1 MTQPKK
7 IVLSTFGS
15 SGDINPFIAI
25 ALELQSR
32 GHKPVVATMEFYREK
47 ISDVGLEF
55 AAVRPNIPGPKEQ
68 DPELMNQIMH
78 PRTGPKFLI
87 EEVIFSAVRESYED
101 LLRASADADLLVTH
115 PAAPAGPLVGYKTG
129 VPWVSTVLA
138 PMSFFSHYDPPVPPY
153 WQWTD
158 KLRVLGPGFI
168 KIFHGVMKAAFKA
181 QKVTALRDELSI
193 PDYGNPVFEGQHSP
207 SLVLALFSELFGPR
221 QPDWPKQARHTG
233 FCIYEARHE
242 QPMSAEL
249 SDFLESGS
257 PPIVFTLGSSA
268 VWVARDFFNES
279 IAAAQKLKRRAVLLV
294 GDERNLPDV
303 LPPDVISVDYAPYHV
318 LLPRSCAVV
327 HHGGVGTTSHG
338 LLAGLPTLIVPFA
351 FDQSDNAEHARRLGT
366 SRTLYR
372 KKYNASSA
380 AHELCKLLDDSGYAQ
395 RARYVSEKL
404 KQENGA
410 SRAADLI
417 EQVMS
422 DNQKG
427 IEEPVYAFGN

>member
-1 MTQPKK
+1 MTGPKK
-7 IVLSTFGS
+7 IVLNTFGS

-32 GHKPVVATMEFYREK
+32 GHKPVVATLEFYREK
-47 ISDVGLEF
+47 ISDIGLEF

-68 DPELMNQIMH
+68 DPELMNQIMD
-78 PRTGPKFLI
+78 PRSGPKFLM

-101 LLRASADADLLVTH
+101 LLSASAGADLLVTH

-129 VPWVSTVLA
+129 MPWVSTVLA

-153 WQWTD
+153 WQWTA
-158 KLRVLGPGFI
+158 KLRVLGPGFM
-168 KIFHGVMKAAFKA
+168 KVFHGLMKAGFKA
-181 QKVTALRDELSI
+181 QKVTALRDELLS

-221 QPDWPKQARHTG
+221 QPDWPEQVHTTG
-233 FCIYEARHE
+233 FCIYEAKHE

-249 SDFLESGS
+249 LHFLDSGS

-268 VWVARDFFNES
+268 VWVACDFFNES
-279 IAAAQKLKRRAVLLV
+279 IAAARKLKRRAVLLV
-294 GDERNLPDV
+294 GDERNLPEV
-303 LPPDVISVDYAPYHV
+303 LPPDVIAVDYAPYHV
-318 LLPRSCAVV
+318 LLPRASVVV

-338 LLAGLPTLIVPFA
+338 LLAGVPTLIVPFA

-372 KKYNASSA
+372 KNYNASSA
-380 AHELCKLLDDSGYAQ
+380 AHELGRLLEGRDYAQ
-395 RARYVSEKL
+395 RARYVSDKL
-404 KQENGA
+404 KQENGPGQ
-410 SRAADLI
+410 AADLM
-417 EQVMS
+417 EQVIS
-422 DNQKG
+422 GKQKE
-427 IEEPVYAFGN
+427 IEEPPYAFGN